1 MQHHLKKAGRNML
14 AGVHLA
20 AVVALLFGC
29 ATPPVVQSESPARK
43 LAPSAQMT
51 QPAQMAS
58 LASHDATANGSLW
71 VENGGRSLGEMFVNA
86 KARRIGD
93 IVTIRIVE
101 SSSASNKAST
111 DTDRAS
117 SLDVGLSSFFKLED
131 EFPSTQAF
139 FNPFSPAQASYE
151 SEFEGT
157 GSTVRSGA
165 LEAYISARIVQ
176 ILPNGN
182 FVIEGN
188 REVRVNNENQ
198 IITLTGVVR
207 PRDISGENVV
217 QSTYI
222 ADARI
227 SYSGS
232 GIVNDQQR
240 PGWLVRILDNIWPF

>member
-1 MQHHLKKAGRNML
+1 MRYLLKKHSSVLGIGLPGFVAMTML
-14 AGVHLA
+14 V
-20 AVVALLFGC
+20 FGC
-29 ATPPVVQSESPARK
+29 ATSQVVQSESPATK
-43 LAPSAQMT
+43 MAAPVPDSGA
-51 QPAQMAS
+51 PL
-58 LASHDATANGSLW
+58 LASTVRRDTGNGSLW
-71 VENGGRSLGEMFVNA
+71 VENGGSLNEMFINA

-111 DTDRAS
+111 DTDRS
-117 SLDVGLSSFFKLED
+117 SALSVGLTGFFNLED
-131 EFPSTQAF
+131 KFPSGSKF
-139 FNPFSPAQASYE
+139 FNPFAPVQSEYE
-151 SEFEGT
+151 SEFGGAGT
-157 GSTVRSGA
+157 TVRSGA
-165 LEAYISARIVQ
+165 LEAFISARIVQ

-182 FVIEGN
+182 FFIEGN

-198 IITLTGVVR
+198 VITLTGIVR
-207 PRDISGENVV
+207 PRDITGDNVI

-240 PGWLVRILDNIWPF
+240 PGWLARILDNVWPF